1 MTPGLQRGRW
11 LALLLLVPA
20 LAQAELRFGIV
31 APFSGGAAGLGEG
44 MRTGIETH
52 FEEINAAGG
61 VNGRQLELISRD
73 DGYEPSRSA
82 PLTREIIEEDDV
94 LAAIGNVGTPTA
106 IVTIPIHNRSETL
119 LFGAF
124 TGAGV
129 LRQDPPDRYVIN
141 FRASY
146 HQETAAMIDGLLEAG
161 VEPDEIAFFTQNDGF
176 GDAGHSGAMAALEA
190 HDVNRPEALAHGRYT
205 RGTTNIHHG
214 LATILEAETEP
225 RAIIMVGVH
234 GPIAEFVEEAY
245 WDLPDTVFLAV
256 SFVGSHALRDALDPE
271 MAESVVITQVVPP
284 YDADLPAVEDYRE
297 ALAAHAPDTDPNFIS
312 LEGYLA
318 ARTFVAGLEEAGDNP
333 GREDIV
339 DGLLSLGEF
348 DIGLGETLSLGPDD
362 HQASDSVWPT
372 RIRDGEFEPLDWS
385 ELFD

>member
-1 MTPGLQRGRW
+1 MIRGLQGGRW
-11 LALLLLVPA
+11 FALLLIVPA
-20 LAQAELRFGIV
+20 LAQAELRFGMV

-44 MRTGIETH
+44 MRTGIEAH
-52 FEEINAAGG
+52 FREVNEAGG
-61 VNGRQLELISRD
+61 VNGQSLELISRD

-82 PLTREIIEEDDV
+82 PLTREIIEEEEV
-94 LAAIGNVGTPTA
+94 LASIGNVGTPTA
-106 IVTIPIHNRSETL
+106 IVTIPIHNRGETL

-129 LRQDPPDRYVIN
+129 LRQNPPDRYVIN

-161 VEPDEIAFFTQNDGF
+161 VEPEEIAFFTQNDGF

-190 HDVNRPEALAHGRYT
+190 HDVHRPEALAHGRYT

-234 GPIAEFVEEAY
+234 GPIAEFIQEAY

-271 MAESVVITQVVPP
+271 MAESVIVTQVVPP
-284 YDADLPAVEDYRE
+284 YDSDVPAVADYRN
-297 ALAAHAPDTDPNFIS
+297 ALAAHAPDAEPNFIS

-318 ARTFVAGLEEAGDNP
+318 ARTFLAGLEQAGADP
-333 GREDIV
+333 GREDII

-348 DIGLGETLSLGPDD
+348 DIGLGETLTLGPDN

-385 ELFD
+385 RLFD